1 MCLMTDLASQRWPF
15 IFPSKQAGLQEATA
29 KPSPVFISPCAVDL
43 VLPLSVG
50 GENQR
55 ELQCFPS
62 CSAPHSQLITTG
74 SRWGCA
80 MGLFFI
86 KTKQNKPSPGL
97 GCFNKCLCARSLPS
111 ASAALP
117 RTLDAR
123 PNPAQTESRHHLALL
138 PH

>member
-1 MCLMTDLASQRWPF
+1 MCLMTDLGSPRWPF
-15 IFPSKQAGLQEATA
+15 IFLSKQAGLQEATT
-29 KPSPVFISPCAVDL
+29 KPSPVFISLCAMDL
-43 VLPLSVG
+43 VLPLGVG

-55 ELQCFPS
+55 VLLCFQS

-97 GCFNKCLCARSLPS
+97 GCFNKCLCACLRPS

-117 RTLDAR
+117 GTLNAH
-123 PNPAQTESRHHLALL
+123 PSPTQTESRHYLALL
-138 PH
+138 PN